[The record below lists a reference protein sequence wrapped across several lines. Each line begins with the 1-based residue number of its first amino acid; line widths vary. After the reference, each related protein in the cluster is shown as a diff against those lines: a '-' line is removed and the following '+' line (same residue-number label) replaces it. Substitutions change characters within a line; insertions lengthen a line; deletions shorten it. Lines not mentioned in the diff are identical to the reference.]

1 MRYLLQGLLLLL
13 IAGLVVSLEVTNVE
27 DFPLDMANRSFDDQY
42 KGCEKDMRN
51 KVLKTLL
58 KNELEKNADFKTG
71 WKKGEGSWER
81 LNKKVP
87 LPPGMLKDHAVAI
100 QAYTCG
106 SSLYKSFNA
115 AVRTNVTSLKGYQN
129 RFLYKSLH
137 FLLTDAV
144 SILKKREAEN
154 CHDVYRG
161 TTVSFSAKEG
171 ERVRFGQFAS
181 SSLSEKV
188 AKKFGKATAFKIK
201 TCLGAPL
208 GTLSA
213 LPREKEVLIPPFEV
227 FRVVLVKNRQTGRSI
242 ELEHYGN
249 FSKFNCALFKTHRR
263 GKIVFI

>member
-1 MRYLLQGLLLLL
+1 MS
-13 IAGLVVSLEVTNVE
+13 ALVTSVE
-27 DFPLDMANRSFDDQY
+27 DFPLNMANRSFDDQY

-106 SSLYKSFNA
+106 SSLYKTFNA
-115 AVRTNVTSLKGYQN
+115 AVRTNGTSLKEYQN

-144 SILKKREAEN
+144 RILKKREAEK
-154 CHDVYRG
+154 CHEVYRG
-161 TTVSFSAKEG
+161 ATDSFSAKEG

-188 AKKFGKATAFKIK
+188 AKKFGNVTAFKIK
-201 TCLGAPL
+201 TCLGIPL
-208 GTLSA
+208 GNLSA
-213 LPREKEVLIPPFEV
+213 LPHEKEVLIPPFEV
-227 FRVVLVKNRQTGRSI
+227 FRVVSVKNRQTGRSI
-242 ELEHYGN
+242 RLVHSES
-249 FSKFNCALFKTHRR
+249 FSKFNCALIKKPRR